1 MAMLSGFF
9 GAVAA
14 LLAVIGLYGVISY
27 LVASRRNE
35 LGVRVALG
43 ASYRQIITMVLREV
57 WSLLAAGTLIGITLS
72 LLAGRAA
79 RSLLFGLTAYDPLTL
94 VAASVLLIAISLL
107 ASFIPARRAAKVDP
121 MMALRYE

>member
-27 LVASRRNE
+27 LGASRRNE
-35 LGVRVALG
+35 LGVRIALG

-121 MMALRYE
+121 MMALRY

>member
-1 MAMLSGFF
+1 MAMLSGFL

-35 LGVRVALG
+35 LGVRIALG
-43 ASYRQIITMVLREV
+43 ANYRQIITMVLREV
-57 WSLLAAGTLIGITLS
+57 WSLVAAGTLIGIILS

-94 VAASVLLIAISLL
+94 AAASILLITISLL
-107 ASFIPARRAAKVDP
+107 ASFIPARRASKLDP
-121 MMALRYE
+121 TIALRYE